1 MPPLLEELWFSTPHV
16 PPIKEALSV
25 KPVSRGIDRITVTF
39 DDPNLVANAGLLL
52 IATLVQKL
60 GLESLCNKTIAFTD
74 RPGGYQPGR
83 KILTLVHAMVV
94 GASHIDHAD
103 MLRAGSTAAVLP
115 HRVMAPSTLGTFL
128 RAFSFGHVRQFEKVI
143 DGALARAWSLGA
155 GPGERQLVVDID
167 STIREV
173 FGQLKGGAAYGYT
186 KVLGYHPILATRADT
201 GEILHARMRKGS
213 ANTQRGTK
221 RFVEELVAR
230 LRRAGATGQIIMRFD
245 SGYWSNET
253 IKVLVRL
260 EVSFTMAVRTGTKAI
275 DKAIA
280 EIDESSWVAIA
291 YPVGGE
297 AMVAECTY
305 KGRRLIVRRTRL
317 LGAQAHLWPHWRH
330 FAFLSDLG
338 GTAVEL
344 DAFHRRHATVELC
357 IDDWKEGAGMEHCPS
372 GDFSAN
378 AAWMCCAVL
387 AHNLIRWSAGL
398 GGLVEEDT
406 LVVART
412 LRTRYFSV
420 PARLVNRSGT
430 PTLRGP
436 THWPWAQ
443 SFTRALSNLRV
454 VAFAAT

>member
-1 MPPLLEELWFSTPHV
+1 
-16 PPIKEALSV
+16 V
-25 KPVSRGIDRITVTF
+25 KPVSRGIDRIAVTF

-52 IATLVQKL
+52 VATLVSRL
-60 GLESLCNKTIAFTD
+60 GLEDLCNSTIRLTG
-74 RPGGYQPGR
+74 RTGGFQPGR
-83 KILTLVHAMVV
+83 KILTLVHALVA

-103 MLRAGSTAAVLP
+103 LLRAGSTAKVLP

-128 RAFSFGHVRQFEKVI
+128 RAFTFGHVRQFEKVI
-143 DGALARAWSLGA
+143 GESLQRAWSLGA
-155 GPGERQLVVDID
+155 GPGDNQLVVDID

-173 FGQLKGGAAYGYT
+173 FGKLKGGAAYGYS

-201 GEILHARMRKGS
+201 GEILHARFRKGS

-230 LRRAGATGQIIMRFD
+230 LRRAGASGQIIMRFD

-253 IKVLVRL
+253 IKVLGRL
-260 EVSFTMAVRTGTKAI
+260 GVSFTMAVRTGTKALDASI
-275 DKAIA
+275 TAIP
-280 EIDESSWVAIA
+280 ESDWVAID
-291 YPVGGE
+291 YPRGGE
-297 AMVAECTY
+297 AAVAECTY
-305 KGRRLIVRRTRL
+305 KGRRLVVRRTRL
-317 LGAQAHLWPHWRH
+317 TGPQATLWPAWRH
-330 FAFLSDLG
+330 FAFLTDLS
-338 GTAVEL
+338 GTAVDL
-344 DAFHRRHATVELC
+344 DAFHRRHAVVELC

-387 AHNLIRWSAGL
+387 AHNLMRWSANL
-398 GGLVEEDT
+398 GDLVAEET

-420 PARLVNRSGT
+420 PARLVNRSGI

-436 THWPWAQ
+436 THWPWAA
-443 SFTRALSNLRV
+443 SFTRALTDLRA
-454 VAFAAT
+454 VAFAPT

>member
-1 MPPLLEELWFSTPHV
+1 M
-16 PPIKEALSV
+16 
-25 KPVSRGIDRITVTF
+25 KPVSRGIDRIAVTF

-52 IATLVQKL
+52 VATLVAKL
-60 GLESLCNKTIAFTD
+60 GLEDLCNSTIRLGT
-74 RPGGYQPGR
+74 RVGGFQPGR
-83 KILTLVHAMVV
+83 KILTLVHSMVA

-103 MLRAGSTAAVLP
+103 MLRAGSTSEVLS

-128 RAFSFGHVRQFEKVI
+128 RSFSFGHVRQFEKVI
-143 DGALARAWSLGA
+143 GDVLTRAWSLGA
-155 GPGERQLVVDID
+155 GPGDHQLVVDID
-167 STIREV
+167 STIRQV
-173 FGQLKGGAAYGYT
+173 FGRLKSGAAYGYT

-230 LRRAGATGQIIMRFD
+230 LRRAGATGQIIIRFD

-253 IKVLVRL
+253 IKVLTRL
-260 EVSFTMAVRTGTKAI
+260 GVSYTMAVRTGTKAI
-275 DKAIA
+275 ATAIA
-280 EIDESSWVAIA
+280 GIDEADWVRID
-291 YPVGGE
+291 YPLGGE
-297 AMVAECTY
+297 AMVAECIY
-305 KGRRLIVRRTRL
+305 KGRRLVVRRTRL
-317 LGAQAHLWPHWRH
+317 SGPQATLWPQWRH
-330 FAFLSDLG
+330 FAFLSDLA

-344 DAFHRRHATVELC
+344 DAFHRRHAVVELC

-387 AHNLIRWSAGL
+387 AHNLIRWSARL
-398 GGLVEEDT
+398 GDLVEDDT
-406 LVVART
+406 LVVAAT

-420 PARLVNRSGT
+420 PARLVNRSGR

-436 THWPWAQ
+436 AHWPWAR
-443 SFTRALSNLRV
+443 SFTSALAKLRGV
-454 VAFAAT
+454 TFAPT

>member
-1 MPPLLEELWFSTPHV
+1 M
-16 PPIKEALSV
+16 KA
-25 KPVSRGIDRITVTF
+25 VSRGIDRIAVTF

-52 IATLVQKL
+52 VATLVRRL
-60 GLESLCNKTIAFTD
+60 GIEELCNETV
-74 RPGGYQPGR
+74 RLSGRSGGFQPGR
-83 KILTLVHAMVV
+83 KILTLIHAMVA
-94 GASHIDHAD
+94 GATHIDHANI
-103 MLRAGSTAAVLP
+103 LRAGSTASVLP

-143 DGALARAWSLGA
+143 GDTLTRAWGLGA
-155 GPGERQLVVDID
+155 GPGDKQLVVDID

-173 FGQLKGGAAYGYT
+173 FGKLKGGAAYGYT

-253 IKVLVRL
+253 IKVLSRL
-260 EVSFTMAVRTGTKAI
+260 GVSFTMAVRTGTKAL
-275 DKAIA
+275 DQAIA
-280 EIDESSWVAIA
+280 AIDESAWVCIE
-291 YPVGGE
+291 YPTGGQ
-297 AMVAECTY
+297 AMVAETTY
-305 KGRRLIVRRTRL
+305 KGHRLIVRRTRL
-317 LGAQAHLWPHWRH
+317 VGPQASLWPNWRH
-330 FAFLSDLG
+330 FAFLSDLQAS
-338 GTAVEL
+338 AVEL
-344 DAFHRRHATVELC
+344 DAFHRRHAVVELC
-357 IDDWKEGAGMEHCPS
+357 IDDWKQGAGMEHCPS

-387 AHNLIRWSAGL
+387 AHNLIRWGAHL
-398 GGLVEEDT
+398 GGLVEQDT

-412 LRTRYFSV
+412 MRVRYFSV
-420 PARLVNRSGT
+420 PARLVNHSGT

-436 THWPWAQ
+436 KQWPWAT
-443 SFTRALSNLRV
+443 SFSRALTNLRAI
-454 VAFAAT
+454 AFAPT

>member
-1 MPPLLEELWFSTPHV
+1 MKS
-16 PPIKEALSV
+16 
-25 KPVSRGIDRITVTF
+25 VSRGTDRIAVTF

-52 IATLVQKL
+52 VATLVAKL
-60 GLESLCNKTIAFTD
+60 GLEDLCNSTIRLTG
-74 RPGGYQPGR
+74 RTGGFRPGR
-83 KILTLVHAMVV
+83 KILTLVHAMVA

-103 MLRAGSTAAVLP
+103 MLRAGSTAKVLS

-128 RAFSFGHVRQFEKVI
+128 RSFSFGHVRQFEKVI
-143 DGALARAWSLGA
+143 GDSLHRAWSLGV
-155 GPGERQLVVDID
+155 GPGANRLVVDID

-173 FGQLKGGAAYGYT
+173 FGKGKGGAAYGYT

-230 LRRAGATGQIIMRFD
+230 LRRAGATGQIIMRLD

-253 IKVLVRL
+253 IKVLSRL
-260 EVSFTMAVRTGTKAI
+260 GVSYTMAVRTGTKGI
-275 DKAIA
+275 DTSIA
-280 EIDESSWVAIA
+280 AVPELDWVTID

-297 AMVAECTY
+297 AAVAECTY
-305 KGRRLIVRRTRL
+305 KGRRLVVRRTRL
-317 LGAQAHLWPHWRH
+317 TGPQATLWPQWRH
-330 FAFLSDLG
+330 FAFLSDLE

-344 DAFHRRHATVELC
+344 DAFHRRHAVVELC

-387 AHNLIRWSAGL
+387 AYNLIRWSARL
-398 GGLVEEDT
+398 GDLVGEDT
-406 LVVART
+406 LVVAAT
-412 LRTRYFSV
+412 LRTRYFAV

-436 THWPWAQ
+436 TLWPWAL
-443 SFTRALSNLRV
+443 SFTRALTNLRAV
-454 VAFAAT
+454 TFAPT

>member
-1 MPPLLEELWFSTPHV
+1 
-16 PPIKEALSV
+16 V
-25 KPVSRGIDRITVTF
+25 KSVSRGIDRIAVTF

-52 IATLVQKL
+52 VATLVAKL
-60 GLESLCNKTIAFTD
+60 GLEDMCNSTIRLGT
-74 RPGGYQPGR
+74 RVGGFRPGR
-83 KILTLVHAMVV
+83 KILTLVHAMVA

-103 MLRAGSTAAVLP
+103 MLRAGSTAKVLP

-143 DGALARAWSLGA
+143 GDSLGAAWSLGL
-155 GPGERQLVVDID
+155 GPGASQLVVEYD

-173 FGQLKGGAAYGYT
+173 FGKLKGGAAYGYT

-201 GEILHARMRKGS
+201 GEILHARMRTGS

-230 LRRAGATGQIIMRFD
+230 LRRAGAAGPIIIRFD

-253 IKVLVRL
+253 IKVLTRL
-260 EVSFTMAVRTGTKAI
+260 GVSYTMAVRTGTKAI
-275 DKAIA
+275 HTAIA
-280 EIDESSWVAIA
+280 GIDEADWVTID
-291 YPVGGE
+291 YPIGGE
-297 AMVAECTY
+297 AMVAECIY
-305 KGRRLIVRRTRL
+305 KGRRLVVRRTRL
-317 LGAQAHLWPHWRH
+317 TGPQATLWPGWRH
-330 FAFLSDLG
+330 FAFLSDLA

-344 DAFHRRHATVELC
+344 DAFHRRHAVVELC

-387 AHNLIRWSAGL
+387 AHNLIRWSAHL
-398 GGLVEEDT
+398 GDLVEDNT
-406 LVVART
+406 LVVAAT

-436 THWPWAQ
+436 TLWPWAA
-443 SFTRALSNLRV
+443 SFTRALTNLRGV
-454 VAFAAT
+454 TFAPT

>member
-1 MPPLLEELWFSTPHV
+1 MR
-16 PPIKEALSV
+16 
-25 KPVSRGIDRITVTF
+25 PVSRGIDRIAVTF

-52 IATLVQKL
+52 VATLVSKL
-60 GLESLCNKTIAFTD
+60 GLESLCNSSIRLGA
-74 RPGGYQPGR
+74 RSGGFAPGR
-83 KILTLVHAMVV
+83 KILTLVHAMVA

-103 MLRAGSTAAVLP
+103 MLRAGATAKVLP

-143 DGALARAWSLGA
+143 GDALERAWSLGM
-155 GPGERQLVVDID
+155 GPGDRQLVIDID

-173 FGQLKGGAAYGYT
+173 FGKLKKGAAYGYT
-186 KVLGYHPILATRADT
+186 KVLGYHPIVATRADT

-253 IKVLVRL
+253 IKVLTRL
-260 EVSFTMAVRTGTKAI
+260 GVSYTMAVRTGTKAL
-275 DKAIA
+275 DAAIA
-280 EIDESSWVAIA
+280 AIDESDWLAIA
-291 YPVGGE
+291 YPAGGE

-305 KGRRLIVRRTRL
+305 KGQRLIVRRTRL
-317 LGAQAHLWPHWRH
+317 VGPQATLWPNWRH
-330 FAFLSDLG
+330 FAFLSDLEG
-338 GTAVEL
+338 SAVDL
-344 DAFHRRHATVELC
+344 DAFHRRHAVVELC

-420 PARLVNRSGT
+420 PGRLVNRSGT

-436 THWPWAQ
+436 TQWPWAT
-443 SFTRALSNLRV
+443 SFTRALSDLRAV
-454 VAFAAT
+454 NFAPT

>member
-1 MPPLLEELWFSTPHV
+1 
-16 PPIKEALSV
+16 V
-25 KPVSRGIDRITVTF
+25 KAVSRGIDRIAVTF

-52 IATLVQKL
+52 VATLVRKL
-60 GLESLCNKTIAFTD
+60 GLEDLCNATI
-74 RPGGYQPGR
+74 RLSGRSGGFQPGR
-83 KILTLVHAMVV
+83 KILTLVHAMVA

-103 MLRAGSTAAVLP
+103 MLRAGSTASVLP

-143 DGALARAWSLGA
+143 GDALGRAWSLGA

-173 FGQLKGGAAYGYT
+173 FGKLKRGAAYGYT
-186 KVLGYHPILATRADT
+186 KVLGYHPIVATRADT
-201 GEILHARMRKGS
+201 GEILHARMRTGS

-230 LRRAGATGQIIMRFD
+230 LRRAGATGPIVMRFD
-245 SGYWSNET
+245 SGYWNYDT
-253 IKVLVRL
+253 IKVLTRL
-260 EVSFTMAVRTGTKAI
+260 KVSYTMAVRTGTKALAACI
-275 DKAIA
+275 SA
-280 EIDESSWVAIA
+280 IDESSWVSIE

-317 LGAQAHLWPHWRH
+317 SGPQATLWPNWRH
-330 FAFLSDLG
+330 FAFLTDLQG
-338 GTAVEL
+338 SAVEL
-344 DAFHRRHATVELC
+344 DAFHRAHAVVELC

-387 AHNLIRWSAGL
+387 AHNLIRWSAKL
-398 GGLVEEDT
+398 GSLVEENT
-406 LVVART
+406 LVVAQT

-430 PTLRGP
+430 PTLRAP
-436 THWPWAQ
+436 THWPWAT
-443 SFTRALSNLRV
+443 SFTRALTNLRA
-454 VAFAAT
+454 VAFAPT